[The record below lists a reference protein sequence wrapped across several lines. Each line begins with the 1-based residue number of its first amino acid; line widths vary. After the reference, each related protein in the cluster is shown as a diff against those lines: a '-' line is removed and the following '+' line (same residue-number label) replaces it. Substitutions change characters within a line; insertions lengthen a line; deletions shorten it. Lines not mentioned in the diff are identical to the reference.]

1 MCASQRTS
9 GEGLSMTIFISE
21 IQALSIDIGYFLV
34 HAFGLI
40 DKVDKVG
47 LPIGRVY

>member
-1 MCASQRTS
+1 
-9 GEGLSMTIFISE
+9 MTISISE

-40 DKVDKVG
+40 DKVDKVE
-47 LPIGRVY
+47 LPIRRVY